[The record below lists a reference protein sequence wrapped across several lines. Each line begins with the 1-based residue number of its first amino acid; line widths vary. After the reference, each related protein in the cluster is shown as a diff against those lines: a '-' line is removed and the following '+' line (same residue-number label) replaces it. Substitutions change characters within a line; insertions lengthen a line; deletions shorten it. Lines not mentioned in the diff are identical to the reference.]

1 MLFKDLDIIK
11 PILRAVEE
19 AGYQCGKE
27 IFFAVNAGAGR
38 LYEKQS
44 GVYRFPA
51 ESRRCGQR
59 VERSREEL
67 IEYLT
72 RLTGEYPISLLEDPL
87 YREDREGIQELEKK
101 LEDREDCE
109 KKTVLG
115 RRSVMIDPG
124 EIYTLTELSERVREV
139 TEQGKGI
146 ILCRQRKETE
156 DAALVDAA
164 VAFGI
169 GQMKLGSPGCL
180 EAAVKYNRL
189 LKLEEKLG
197 KSLGTDCP

>member
-1 MLFKDLDIIK
+1 MDFRELMLVPKGISSVQGQI
-11 PILRAVEE
+11 RAAGEIDSLFREALKKEMEE
-19 AGYQCGKE
+19 RESLTEKAGCGRWRSAE
-27 IFFAVNAGAGR
+27 ITGKGSGRGGISMWKRNLFAVNAGAGR

-109 KKTVLG
+109 K
-115 RRSVMIDPG
+115 RR
-124 EIYTLTELSERVREV
+124 YW
-139 TEQGKGI
+139 
-146 ILCRQRKETE
+146 E
-156 DAALVDAA
+156 D
-164 VAFGI
+164 G
-169 GQMKLGSPGCL
+169 
-180 EAAVKYNRL
+180 L
-189 LKLEEKLG
+189 L
-197 KSLGTDCP
+197 

>member
-1 MLFKDLDIIK
+1 MESAEITGKGSGRGGISMW
-11 PILRAVEE
+11 
-19 AGYQCGKE
+19 KE

-115 RRSVMIDPG
+115 RRSVMIDPRRNLYPDRTFRACTG
-124 EIYTLTELSERVREV
+124 SNGA
-139 TEQGKGI
+139 GKRNYFS
-146 ILCRQRKETE
+146 RQRKETE